1 MAENIPNFAEAR
13 RGGYDQE
20 QVTAYVGGLIR
31 EMEAAHS
38 KVAELTRLVERL
50 HAENNTYKQKAGSRY
65 SGFGERID
73 QILVLAETEAA
84 EVRQAATSEAERL
97 KAEVEKWAASLWE
110 DSKRQAEGIRADAER
125 DALATRSEAQAYFEA
140 QRTNAANVAAQLEAT
155 IASRRE
161 QADQEIDDRLTAVN
175 RQVAAAEEHASQLRV
190 DAERL
195 RSETELV
202 SNKRLAD
209 AERRAH
215 EIVEEARANADR
227 IRADSERELAAA
239 IERRDLIDTQLGNL
253 RHALSALSTLAS
265 PEVTAGLERATRAP
279 ARSASSGQLSDGEGP
294 VADLADVADDYDVE
308 GASAPSVVQVRSAT
322 VRHIGPPGLSVARDS
337 DHEKREP
344 A

>member
-1 MAENIPNFAEAR
+1 MAENMPNFAEAR
-13 RGGYDQE
+13 RGGYDPG

-38 KVAELTRLVERL
+38 KVAELSRLVERL
-50 HAENNTYKQKAGSRY
+50 HAENNTFKQKAGSRY
-65 SGFGERID
+65 SGLGERVD
-73 QILVLAETEAA
+73 QILVLAESEAA
-84 EVRQAATSEAERL
+84 EVRQASTSEAERL

-140 QRTNAANVAAQLEAT
+140 QRTHAAKVAAELEAT
-155 IASRRE
+155 IAARRDQAE
-161 QADQEIDDRLTAVN
+161 QENDDRLSAVT
-175 RQVAAAEEHASQLRV
+175 RQVAAAEEHAAQMRV
-190 DAERL
+190 DADRL

-202 SNKRLAD
+202 ANKRLAD

-227 IRADSERELAAA
+227 VRADSERELAAA
-239 IERRDLIDTQLGNL
+239 MERRDLIDTQLGNL

-265 PEVTAGLERATRAP
+265 PEVTASLERASRAP
-279 ARSASSGQLSDGEGP
+279 SRPAPSGYAPEAEAPL
-294 VADLADVADDYDVE
+294 ADLTDDDSVDY
-308 GASAPSVVQVRSAT
+308 APSVVQVRSRSA
-322 VRHIGPPGLSVARDS
+322 VRHIGSPGLSVARDS
-337 DHEKREP
+337 EPEKREP

>member
-1 MAENIPNFAEAR
+1 
-13 RGGYDQE
+13 
-20 QVTAYVGGLIR
+20 
-31 EMEAAHS
+31 
-38 KVAELTRLVERL
+38 
-50 HAENNTYKQKAGSRY
+50 
-65 SGFGERID
+65 
-73 QILVLAETEAA
+73 
-84 EVRQAATSEAERL
+84 VRQAATSEAERL

-140 QRTNAANVAAQLEAT
+140 QRTNAAKVAAELEAT
-155 IASRRE
+155 IANRRE
-161 QADQEIDDRLTAVN
+161 QAEQEIGDRLSAVT
-175 RQVAAAEEHASQLRV
+175 RQVAAGEEHAAQIRV

-239 IERRDLIDTQLGNL
+239 MERRDLIDTQLGNL

-265 PEVTAGLERATRAP
+265 PEVTASLERASRAP
-279 ARSASSGQLSDGEGP
+279 AGPAPTGQLSDGGGP
-294 VADLADVADDYDVE
+294 VADLTDDDDVE
-308 GASAPSVVQVRSAT
+308 AARAPSVVQVRSRST
-322 VRHIGPPGLSVARDS
+322 VRHIGSPGLSVARES
-337 DHEKREP
+337 EPEKREP